1 MDSMAKLIGYNHIS
15 SSLYHPQS
23 TGMIERFNAVFVPQI
38 AKLQDRENNNWGEF
52 LLLVVFA
59 YNTGIH
65 ATTNYSPFQLQF
77 GRESRLHT
85 DESSTSII
93 FDKPNDYYKQ
103 LKKHLLIIQ
112 RQARANVISRQQQY
126 KNNYDKRRSDPHYEI
141 NDSALPSSSQTSN
154 NTLKTTINQQLV
166 TSIIDDDI
174 EFISEDNYK
183 SIPDIQCVTNNIN
196 NDPLYETISDDNHE
210 TNMLLQIDNNDLRV
224 NNHDMVDDDQ
234 DHE

>member
-1 MDSMAKLIGYNHIS
+1 MDSMAKLIGYNHTFS
-15 SSLYHPQS
+15 SVYHSLS
-23 TGMIERFNAVFVPQI
+23 NGMIERFNATFVPQI

-77 GRESRLHT
+77 GRESCLPT
-85 DESSTSII
+85 DELSTSII
-93 FDKPNDYYKQ
+93 FNKPNDYYKQ
-103 LKKHLLIIQ
+103 LKKRLLIIQ

-174 EFISEDNYK
+174 EFISEDKYK
-183 SIPDIQCVTNNIN
+183 SIPDIQCITNNIN

-210 TNMLLQIDNNDLRV
+210 TNMILQIDNNDLRV